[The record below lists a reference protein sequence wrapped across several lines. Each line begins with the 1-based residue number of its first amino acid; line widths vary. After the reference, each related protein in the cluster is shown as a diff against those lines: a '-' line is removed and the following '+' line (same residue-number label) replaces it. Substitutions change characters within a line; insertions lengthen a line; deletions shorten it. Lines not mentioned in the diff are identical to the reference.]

1 MSDNFVK
8 ETISI
13 FKEIYNDDFWERFEN
28 KEKYGKNWTDIEVLF
43 GGPNIVEK
51 LKETKLGKLVI

>member
-1 MSDNFVK
+1 MTDVTK
-8 ETISI
+8 V
-13 FKEIYNDDFWERFEN
+13 FKEIYNDDFWERYEN